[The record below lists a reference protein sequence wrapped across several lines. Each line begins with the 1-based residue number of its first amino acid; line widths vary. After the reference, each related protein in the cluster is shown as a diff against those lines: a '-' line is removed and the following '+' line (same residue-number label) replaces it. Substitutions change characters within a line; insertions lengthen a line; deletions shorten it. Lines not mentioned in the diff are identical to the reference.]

1 MAMIDVYQHYF
12 DAQRHAEVQDKVHNL
27 MEQSKRQAMTE
38 LKRGRRKKSKQPEL
52 NCMSAETEL
61 YSEVQAILD
70 DLLGGERSAD

>member
-1 MAMIDVYQHYF
+1 
-12 DAQRHAEVQDKVHNL
+12 
-27 MEQSKRQAMTE
+27 MTE